1 MASQAPPPDL
11 VYRRATR
18 KNVGVLVML
27 AGPAGS
33 GKTKSALRL
42 ARGLA
47 GPGGTIALA
56 DTEHDRAL
64 YYADEFE
71 FNHLSLGEPFRPAS
85 FEAAAVAAQR
95 QKAAV
100 WICDSFSHEHV
111 GPGGVLDYQEDEL
124 QRMAGQDYEKRER
137 MKFAAWIKPKGEHK
151 HLLQRLW
158 QMNVHIILCCQAD
171 KKMELQ
177 KATEGK
183 NKGKVVPV
191 NLGYQPICGGDIP
204 YAMTMSFLLDV
215 ARPGVPIVIKPLLD
229 DLKPLIDLNGPITE
243 DTGAR
248 IAAWARGEKPA
259 GKPSA
264 PTQPA
269 PAQPQP
275 PRDVPPSGEEQTATE
290 PPPSEEPPPYE
301 PPGTTQ
307 ARTAPAST
315 PRQTAAER
323 RMIEGAHALA
333 ALFKDTDSRKAH
345 LAIVDREE
353 VRTKLDWLKKH
364 RSALYKSE
372 VLPAMKESW
381 DRTDPA
387 KAELVR

>member
-1 MASQAPPPDL
+1 MAAQAEYPEMI
-11 VYRRATR
+11 YRPAVRA
-18 KNVGVLVML
+18 NVGSLIML

-42 ARGLA
+42 ARGLV
-47 GPGGTIALA
+47 GPDGVIALA
-56 DTEHDRAL
+56 DTDNGRAL
-64 YYADEFE
+64 YYADEFR
-71 FNHLSLGEPFRPAS
+71 FNHLPLSEPFRPEK
-85 FEAAAVAAQR
+85 FEAAAVAAQK
-95 QKAAV
+95 QKAVV
-100 WICDSFSHEHV
+100 WICDNFSAEHI
-111 GPGGVLDYQEDEL
+111 GPGGVLDYQEEEL

-137 MKFAAWIKPKGEHK
+137 MKMVAWIKPKGAHK
-151 HLLQRLW
+151 HMLQRFW
-158 QMNVHIILCCQAD
+158 QLNCHVILCCQAE
-171 KKMELQ
+171 KKIELQ
-177 KATEGK
+177 LQTEGK
-183 NKGKVVPV
+183 NRGKTVPV

-204 YAMTMSFLLDV
+204 YAMTMSFMLDV
-215 ARPGVPIVIKPLLD
+215 ARPGVPVVIKPLLD

-248 IAAWARGEKPA
+248 IAAWARGEKRT
-259 GKPSA
+259 GKAPA
-264 PTQPA
+264 PTKPA

-275 PRDVPPSGEEQTATE
+275 SRDAPPPGEEQTATE
-290 PPPSEEPPPYE
+290 PPPPEEPPPYE
-301 PPGTTQ
+301 PPETTQ
-307 ARTAPAST
+307 AKTAPAST

-323 RMIEGAHALA
+323 RMIEGAHNLA